1 MEKKGLHTLDSGH
14 TACWRYG
21 ERSWESVDMISQ
33 FRVVSVVLIIVT
45 YLVILPALNGVP

>member
-14 TACWRYG
+14 TACKRYG

-45 YLVILPALNGVP
+45 ILPALNGVP